1 MSTNYY
7 LRTGHTPADSEGI
20 HLGQYAA
27 GGFTFRAHPDRGVTD
42 YPTWLAQLDTGEIVA
57 ESGYTVTRAELVS
70 IAAQQSRIPAWV
82 ERGAA
87 HSGGAGFY
95 DMDGRRWL
103 TVEFC

>member
-7 LRTGHTPADSEGI
+7 LRTADTAADSEGV

-42 YPTWLAQLDTGEIVA
+42 YSTWRAQLDSGEIVS
-57 ESGYTVTRAELVS
+57 ESGGTITRGEMIL
-70 IAAQQSRIPAWV
+70 IAAEQSRIPSWV
-82 ERGAA
+82 ERGTT